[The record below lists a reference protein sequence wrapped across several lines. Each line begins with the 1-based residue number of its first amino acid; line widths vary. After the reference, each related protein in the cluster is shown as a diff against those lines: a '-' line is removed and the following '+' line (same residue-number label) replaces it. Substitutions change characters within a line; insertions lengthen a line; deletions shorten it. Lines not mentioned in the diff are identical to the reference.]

1 MKSTIEIPEDL
12 ILNMDDII
20 DQIEFKTRE
29 EFIIAAI
36 RHQLDTYNQILL
48 ENC

>member
-1 MKSTIEIPEDL
+1 MKSTIEIPDDI
-12 ILNMDDII
+12 ILNIDDII
-20 DQIEFKTRE
+20 DQIEFKNRE

-36 RHQLDTYNQILL
+36 KHQLDTYNQILL